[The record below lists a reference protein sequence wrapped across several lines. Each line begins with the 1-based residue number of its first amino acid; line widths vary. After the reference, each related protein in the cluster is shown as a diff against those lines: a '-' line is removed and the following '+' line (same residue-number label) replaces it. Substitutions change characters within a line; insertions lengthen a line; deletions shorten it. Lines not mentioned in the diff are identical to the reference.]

1 MTENQCNS
9 EKSRIFKKMA
19 TVSIKDIARE
29 VGVSTTTVSFV
40 LNGKA
45 KEKRISEELKDKV
58 LSAAQ
63 RLNYRPNQVARGL
76 RTGQSHTLGLIV
88 EDISNPFFAHLA
100 RHVEHEADKYGYTVM
115 FCSTEND
122 DKKAAGLLYMLRHR
136 QMDGF
141 IIIPTPG
148 MRQDLCELVAEKK
161 PLVLVDRYFPDVE
174 TCHVTVDNYMGAHDA
189 IKLLIEKKYRKIG
202 LVTLNSSQTQMKER
216 ELGYLEA
223 MAEHGR
229 VVTPEM
235 TLHVPFDT
243 SDEQTVSTI
252 MDWLAK
258 NPEIDAIF
266 FTTNYLGVAG
276 LDAIRRSGRRIKDDL
291 GVICFDD
298 SILFRLGSPTVTA
311 IVQPIR
317 EMGRQAV
324 RMIIDM
330 ILKKQDRVVKQTF
343 APVIVEREST

>member
-1 MTENQCNS
+1 MTENQRNPKKALLS
-9 EKSRIFKKMA
+9 IKMA

-141 IIIPTPG
+141 IIVPTPG

-189 IKLLIEKKYRKIG
+189 VKLLIDKCYRKIG
-202 LVTLNSSQTQMKER
+202 LVTLNSTQTQMRER
-216 ELGYLEA
+216 ELGYIEA

-229 VVTPEM
+229 TVTPDM
-235 TLHVPFDT
+235 TLHIPFDT
-243 SDEQTVSTI
+243 NDEQTVGAI
-252 MDWLAK
+252 MDWLAQY
-258 NPEIDAIF
+258 PDIDAIF

-276 LDAIRRSGRRIKDDL
+276 LDAIRRSGRRIREDL

-330 ILKKQDRVVKQTF
+330 IRKKQDKVVKQTF

>member
-1 MTENQCNS
+1 
-9 EKSRIFKKMA
+9 MA

-45 KEKRISEELKDKV
+45 KEKRISEELKEKV

-141 IIIPTPG
+141 IIVPTPG
-148 MRQDLCELVAEKK
+148 MREDLCELVAAKK

-174 TCHVTVDNYMGAHDA
+174 TCHVTVDNYKGAFEA
-189 IKLLIEKKYRKIG
+189 VKLLIEKDYQTIG
-202 LVTLNSSQTQMKER
+202 MVTLNSTQTQMEER
-216 ELGYLEA
+216 ALGYIEA
-223 MAEHGR
+223 MAAHGR
-229 VVTPEM
+229 TVTPAM

-243 SDEQTVSTI
+243 NDEQTVTAI
-252 MDWLAK
+252 MDWLAQT
-258 NPEIDAIF
+258 PEIDAIF

-276 LDAIRRSGRRIKDDL
+276 LDAIRRSGRRIREDL

-298 SILFRLGSPTVTA
+298 SILFRLGSPTVSA

-330 ILKKQDRVVKQTF
+330 IREKDDKVVKQTF